1 MALTVIVGVVDSPE
15 GGAAL
20 DRAVDEVRLRGG
32 TLVVVHSSRGG
43 HEELED
49 VIAWQE
55 RLEET
60 DRRLTDDGIPHRVHD
75 YVRGNSPADDILQ
88 AATDEGADLSSSAFA
103 IAAQSASWCSAAPH
117 RKCCSAPSAPS
128 SQSRRRAT
136 SSTYGRGRQSLD
148 GHATYIVAIFV
159 AGASR

>member
-49 VIAWQE
+49 VIVWQE

-60 DRRLTDDGIPHRVHD
+60 DRRLTDDGIPIASMTTFEETARPTTSCRQRPTRV
-75 YVRGNSPADDILQ
+75 RI
-88 AATDEGADLSSSAFA
+88 
-103 IAAQSASWCSAAPH
+103 
-117 RKCCSAPSAPS
+117 
-128 SQSRRRAT
+128 
-136 SSTYGRGRQSLD
+136 
-148 GHATYIVAIFV
+148 
-159 AGASR
+159 